1 MHYYMFFFS
10 SLSLSTGLLSFFLLR
25 LYKNGSML
33 CDSDN
38 ENSSSSTSN
47 MSYRGSPQTSQSGP
61 P

>member
-38 ENSSSSTSN
+38 ENSSSTSN